1 MRIKYLTIVLSLVCA
16 ISVQA
21 QTLDVKSFAVKAN
34 DITARTQPRQ
44 DNNGNACALV
54 KVRLASSGANFD
66 GNVIGKVSYNTS
78 EYLVY
83 MAQGSKRL
91 TVKLEGY
98 LPLEVTFEDFG
109 ITRLESKTVYI
120 LELQLPLYKVSDN
133 VEMSKMNGIYPNP
146 NQPIVSVPVSAT
158 PQPNPSGFHIY
169 LGVGF
174 NAISAMG
181 PSVHLGASYRKFY
194 LEAGYVLGL
203 DKVENLT
210 FTQPDATSPI
220 EAYDYSCSKFWVRDG
235 YSFGEEKFRVST
247 QAGVTFN
254 MISGKEVS
262 GISNSSNY
270 FKESNPIGAFA
281 AIRLSYGVTDHLWL
295 HLTPQYDFSIGGD
308 QVFEVIK
315 QADSKIKAWGEGF
328 GINAGIIYEF

>member
-1 MRIKYLTIVLSLVCA
+1 MNKIYLSIILSCLCL
-16 ISVQA
+16 INIRA
-21 QTLDVKSFAVKAN
+21 QELNVEGFVVKLN
-34 DITARTQPRQ
+34 DIKARRQPRQ
-44 DNNGNACALV
+44 DINGNDCALV
-54 KVRLASSGANFD
+54 KVRLASSGAIFE
-66 GNVIGKVSYNTS
+66 GNVIGEVAYNTS

-83 MAQGSKRL
+83 MSQGSKRL

-120 LELQLPLYKVSDN
+120 LKLQLP
-133 VEMSKMNGIYPNP
+133 
-146 NQPIVSVPVSAT
+146 
-158 PQPNPSGFHIY
+158 GFHIY

-220 EAYDYSCSKFWVRDG
+220 EAYDYSCSKFWVRAG

>member
-1 MRIKYLTIVLSLVCA
+1 M
-16 ISVQA
+16 
-21 QTLDVKSFAVKAN
+21 KSFEVKAN
-34 DITARTQPRQ
+34 DITARAQSRQ
-44 DNNGNACALV
+44 DINGNDCALM
-54 KVRLASSGANFD
+54 KVHLASPGAVFE

-91 TVKLEGY
+91 IVKLEGY

-133 VEMSKMNGIYPNP
+133 VEMSKMNGIYPNSG
-146 NQPIVSVPVSAT
+146 QSIVPVPVSAT
-158 PQPNPSGFHIY
+158 LQSNPSGFHVY
-169 LGVGF
+169 LGAGF

-181 PSVHLGASYRKFY
+181 PTVHLGVSYREFH
-194 LEAGYVLGL
+194 LEVGYVLGM
-203 DKVENLT
+203 DKVENIT
-210 FTQPDATSPI
+210 FTLPSASSPS
-220 EAYDYSCSKFWVRDG
+220 EAYDYSCSKFWVRAG
-235 YSFGEEKFRVST
+235 YSFGEKKFRVSP
-247 QAGVTFN
+247 QAGVSFN
-254 MISGKEVS
+254 MISGKASS
-262 GISNSSNY
+262 GASNSSDY
-270 FKESNPIGAFA
+270 FKESYPMSVFA
-281 AIRLSYGVTDHLWL
+281 AIRLSYEVAGHLRL

-315 QADSKIKAWGEGF
+315 QGDSKIKAWGEGF